1 MIDMFGETMKLDL
14 QIYVMSIPKLDY
26 VHVSMDFHLDLKW
39 LYASNIRA
47 YYAYA
52 YKVSTLQWI

>member
-39 LYASNIRA
+39 LHAINIRA